1 MMLGQLKKH
10 PGARFLF
17 MLACFIVVVAGLK
30 AAASVLIPFVL
41 ALLLA
46 VASMPVMFALR
57 RRGVW
62 GPLAIALTVLLDAL
76 VLGGVVLLVTNSIGN
91 LNEKVPQYALL
102 AQALGREWFEAL
114 EARGFPAS
122 TLLSVD
128 FIESARVIAFASGAL
143 QTVASLLSMVF
154 MVSLVMIF
162 VLAEA
167 TVFPAKFEAIWGGN
181 RQGPL
186 RVTHI
191 VKEVQTYLGLK
202 FIISLATGV
211 CATALCLLTGLDFVV
226 LLGLIAFALNF
237 IPTIGS
243 ILASV
248 PAVLLA
254 LMLHGEGTALVVVL
268 GYFGIN
274 TVIGNVM
281 EPYIMGHRLRLS
293 TLVVVLSLVFWGWV
307 WGPVGA
313 LLSVPLTVVTKITL
327 QNVPDLSWI
336 AVLLDKG
343 PPQAREGPVG
353 TG

>member
-1 MMLGQLKKH
+1 MLDQMEKRS
-10 PGARFLF
+10 GARFLF
-17 MLACFIVVVAGLK
+17 MLAGFVVVVTGLK
-30 AAASVLIPFVL
+30 AAAGLLIPFVL
-41 ALLLA
+41 ALFLA
-46 VASMPVMFALR
+46 VTSMPVMFALR
-57 RRGVW
+57 RRRVW

-76 VLGGVVLLVTNSIGN
+76 VLGGVVLLVTNSIGS

-102 AQALGREWFEAL
+102 AQALQREWFDAL
-114 EARGFPAS
+114 EARGFPVS

-128 FIESARVIAFASGAL
+128 LIDSARVIAFTSGAF
-143 QTVASLLSMVF
+143 QTVASLLSLVF
-154 MVSLVMIF
+154 VVSLVMIF
-162 VLAEA
+162 ILDEA
-167 TVFPAKFEAIWGGN
+167 TIFPSKLEAILGGN
-181 RQGPL
+181 RQGRL
-186 RVTHI
+186 RVTYI
-191 VKEVQTYLGLK
+191 VKEVQAYLGLK

-243 ILASV
+243 IIASV

-254 LMLHGEGTALVVVL
+254 LMLHGEGTALVVAL

-274 TVIGNVM
+274 TVIGNMM
-281 EPYIMGHRLRLS
+281 EPYIMGRRLGLS
-293 TLVVVLSLVFWGWV
+293 TLVVVLSLIFWSWV

-336 AVLLDKG
+336 AVLLDKM
-343 PPQAREGPVG
+343 PPQAREGSVG

>member
-1 MMLGQLKKH
+1 
-10 PGARFLF
+10 
-17 MLACFIVVVAGLK
+17 MLAGFVVVVTGLK
-30 AAASVLIPFVL
+30 AAAGLLIPFVL
-41 ALLLA
+41 ALFLA
-46 VASMPVMFALR
+46 VTSMPVMFALLR
-57 RRGVW
+57 RRVW

-76 VLGGVVLLVTNSIGN
+76 VLGGVVLLVTNSIGS

-102 AQALGREWFEAL
+102 AQALQREWFDAL

-128 FIESARVIAFASGAL
+128 LIDSARVIAFTSGAF
-143 QTVASLLSMVF
+143 QTVASLLSLVF
-154 MVSLVMIF
+154 VVSLVMIF
-162 VLAEA
+162 ILAEA
-167 TVFPAKFEAIWGGN
+167 TIFPSKLEAILGGN
-181 RQGPL
+181 RQGRLP
-186 RVTHI
+186 VTHI
-191 VKEVQTYLGLK
+191 VKEVQAYLGLK
-202 FIISLATGV
+202 FIISLVTGV

-243 ILASV
+243 ILASA
-248 PAVLLA
+248 PAILLA
-254 LMLHGEGTALVVVL
+254 LMLHGEGTALVVAL

-274 TVIGNVM
+274 TVIGNGM
-281 EPYIMGHRLRLS
+281 EPYIMARRLGLS

-313 LLSVPLTVVTKITL
+313 LLSVPLTVVTKIAL

-336 AVLLDKG
+336 AILLDKV

>member
-1 MMLGQLKKH
+1 MMLDQMEKH
-10 PGARFLF
+10 PGARFLL
-17 MLACFIVVVAGLK
+17 MLVCFVIVVAGLK
-30 AAASVLIPFVL
+30 AAAGVLIPVVL
-41 ALLLA
+41 ALFLA
-46 VASMPVMFALR
+46 VMSMPVMFGLR
-57 RRGVW
+57 MRRVW

-76 VLGGVVLLVTNSIGN
+76 VLGGVVLLVTNSIGS

-102 AQALGREWFEAL
+102 AQSLGREWFDAL

-128 FIESARVIAFASGAL
+128 LIDSARVIAFTSGAF
-143 QTVASLLSMVF
+143 QTVASLLSLVF
-154 MVSLVMIF
+154 VVSLVMIF
-162 VLAEA
+162 ILAEA
-167 TVFPAKFEAIWGGN
+167 TIFPSKLEAILGGN
-181 RQGPL
+181 RQGRL
-186 RVTHI
+186 RVTYI
-191 VKEVQTYLGLK
+191 VKEVQAYLGLK

-211 CATALCLLTGLDFVV
+211 CATVLCLFTGLDFVV

-243 ILASV
+243 IIASV

-254 LMLHGEGTALVVVL
+254 LILHGEGTALVVAL

-274 TVIGNVM
+274 TVIGNIVD
-281 EPYIMGHRLRLS
+281 PYIMGRRLGLS
-293 TLVVVLSLVFWGWV
+293 TLVVVLSLVFWSWV

-336 AVLLDKG
+336 AVLLDKV
-343 PPQAREGPVG
+343 PPRAREGPVG

>member
-1 MMLGQLKKH
+1 MLDQMEKH

-17 MLACFIVVVAGLK
+17 MLAGFVVVVTGLK
-30 AAASVLIPFVL
+30 AAAGILIPFVL
-41 ALLLA
+41 ALFLA
-46 VASMPVMFALR
+46 VVSMPVMFALR
-57 RRGVW
+57 RRRVW

-76 VLGGVVLLVTNSIGN
+76 VLGGVVLIVTNSIGS

-102 AQALGREWFEAL
+102 AQALQREWFDAL

-128 FIESARVIAFASGAL
+128 LIDSARVIAFTSGAF
-143 QTVASLLSMVF
+143 QTVALLLSLVF
-154 MVSLVMIF
+154 VASLVMIF
-162 VLAEA
+162 ILAEA
-167 TVFPAKFEAIWGGN
+167 TIFPSKLEAILGGN
-181 RQGPL
+181 RQGRL
-186 RVTHI
+186 RVTYI
-191 VKEVQTYLGLK
+191 VKEVQAYLGLK

-226 LLGLIAFALNF
+226 LFGLMAFALNF

-254 LMLHGEGTALVVVL
+254 LLLHGEGTALAVAL
-268 GYFGIN
+268 GYLGIN
-274 TVIGNVM
+274 TVIGNIVD
-281 EPYIMGHRLRLS
+281 PYIMGRRLGLS

-336 AVLLDKG
+336 AVLLDKV
-343 PPQAREGPVG
+343 PPQAREGPVR

>member
-1 MMLGQLKKH
+1 MLV
-10 PGARFLF
+10 
-17 MLACFIVVVAGLK
+17 CFIIVVTGLK
-30 AAASVLIPFVL
+30 AAASILIPFVL
-41 ALLLA
+41 ALFLA

-57 RRGVW
+57 RRRVW

-76 VLGGVVLLVTNSIGN
+76 VLGGAVLLVTNSLGS
-91 LNEKVPQYALL
+91 LGEKVPQYAVL
-102 AQALGREWFEAL
+102 AQALGREWFYVL

-122 TLLSVD
+122 TLLGLDLV
-128 FIESARVIAFASGAL
+128 ESGRVIAFMSGAL
-143 QTVASLLSMVF
+143 QAVASLLSLVF
-154 MVSLVMIF
+154 VASLVMIF

-167 TVFPAKFEAIWGGN
+167 PVFTSKFEALWGRD
-181 RQGPL
+181 RQGLL

-202 FIISLATGV
+202 FITSLATGV
-211 CATALCLLTGLDFVV
+211 CATALCLLTGMDFVV

-237 IPTIGS
+237 IPTVGS
-243 ILASV
+243 IIASV
-248 PAVLLA
+248 PAILLA
-254 LMLHGEGTALVVVL
+254 LMLHGEGTALVVAL

-274 TVIGNVM
+274 TVIGSIM
-281 EPYIMGHRLRLS
+281 EPYIMGRRLGLS

-336 AVLLDKG
+336 AVLLDKM
-343 PPQAREGPVG
+343 PPQAREGSVG